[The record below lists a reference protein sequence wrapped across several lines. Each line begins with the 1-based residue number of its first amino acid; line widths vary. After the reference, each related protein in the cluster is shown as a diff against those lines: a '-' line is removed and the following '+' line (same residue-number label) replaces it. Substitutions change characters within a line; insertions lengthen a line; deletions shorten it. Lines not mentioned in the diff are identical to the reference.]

1 MVMKENG
8 VGYSAA
14 LAGIRILVYA
24 LLVVMLIFCGRT
36 AYRYGYVVFNEKPAA
51 AEPGEDVELTVPE
64 GASVKEIANLLKE
77 NGLIEDVT
85 VFRIQERLSAYHGKL
100 IGGDYILNTSQTPT
114 EMMEILSGT
123 NTEGQPERTE
133 VKTEE
138 EEPDPA
144 REESVSEDE
153 ESEEEESEDE
163 TEEEEVAVDT
173 RTDIREMDSETW
185 TLLGASAAAM
195 IAGLIFVRIYKR
207 RSL

>member
-1 MVMKENG
+1 M
-8 VGYSAA
+8 
-14 LAGIRILVYA
+14 
-24 LLVVMLIFCGRT
+24 
-36 AYRYGYVVFNEKPAA
+36 
-51 AEPGEDVELTVPE
+51 ELTVPE

-163 TEEEEVAVDT
+163 EPEEEESEDG
-173 RTDIREMDSETW
+173 EEDSEEEED
-185 TLLGASAAAM
+185 
-195 IAGLIFVRIYKR
+195 
-207 RSL
+207 

>member
-144 REESVSEDE
+144 REESVSEDVESEEEESEDE
-153 ESEEEESEDE
+153 ESEEEESEDDE
-163 TEEEEVAVDT
+163 EDSEEEED
-173 RTDIREMDSETW
+173 
-185 TLLGASAAAM
+185 
-195 IAGLIFVRIYKR
+195 
-207 RSL
+207 